1 MPARKIVD
9 EQEVLR
15 WFKEGRTY
23 EWMSEQ
29 YRQRYGIETVPS
41 LWSNFR
47 RRRGL
52 ARRITRD
59 DDLIPWAVKPEHRWA
74 YPLAMLRLE
83 ARARAGEPINAAHAS
98 RHRNFMRKL
107 TDEGLVVSYDPGTA
121 EGFHLI
127 PRKAEDVDFIRQP
140 LTGLTTRRA
149 AN

>member
-9 EQEVLR
+9 EQEVIR

-29 YRQRYGIETVPS
+29 YRQKYGIETVPS

-59 DDLIPWAVKPEHRWA
+59 DSLIPWAVKPEHRWA
-74 YPLAMLRLE
+74 YPLTMLRLE
-83 ARARAGEPINAAHAS
+83 ARARAGEPINAAHAV
-98 RHRNFMRKL
+98 RHRNFMRRL
-107 TDEGLVVSYDPGTA
+107 TEGGLVVSYDPNTA
-121 EGFHLI
+121 EGFHLV
-127 PRKAEDVDFIRQP
+127 PREANDVDLIRQP
-140 LTGLTTRRA
+140 RIGLTTRKA
-149 AN
+149 AD